1 MEPTP
6 PIRITPTNQRDQNQ
20 GKCSGLIA
28 AVLLTQ
34 KAPARPA
41 INPATK
47 KFSSLYQMTLIPRV
61 SAAISLSRIA
71 IQALPTL
78 ERRRLETIITLRVN
92 KTAIKQ

>member
-20 GKCSGLIA
+20 GKCSGLRA

-47 KFSSLYQMTLIPRV
+47 KFNNLYQIILIPSV
-61 SAAISLSRIA
+61 SAAISLSRMA

-78 ERRRLETIITLRVN
+78 ERRRLATITTQRVS
-92 KTAIKQ
+92 KIAIKK